1 MGFIPGKILA
11 LYKYNMQKNS
21 SKNEVESRPKPSNS
35 SNVFNNSFKSPLN
48 LYESNVQTRKVSRAE
63 GTSRQVSG
71 RPNIYQ
77 SDVLANKSVE
87 KLPKPKKAE
96 VPIGQKPKPVQLKSR
111 PEIILKPEVAL
122 ISKYNSKNSYNQA
135 KVGSTTQISSQMM
148 SPSAQDRFENTTDSL
163 KNELQFINKGIQPVR
178 IFEDSGK
185 GLNEGKK
192 RTNPNLVPK
201 PYYSEKDK
209 EFLPEG
215 SDVRLKMALKR
226 NPSNVKVM
234 GSPNKVAKKSPS
246 PPPRHSRS
254 SSASSDSNNHSR
266 SFVDARQI
274 KKQFLQ
280 NVGPKNGRKRSP
292 KKMNSSVP
300 TNKNIVHN
308 EEFENK
314 INATNF
320 NMSGHI
326 DPTTGPNNSGPIKKE
341 LISREHIFKIK
352 EDKDMSDLI
361 SYIKHNFVD
370 YPNQRFKTSLN
381 FYELLK
387 ILGKGTYGKVYEAQH
402 KLTSCKVAIKCIE
415 KTTIKNEKSMQKIFN
430 EVEILANLNYSNII
444 KLFEIFENDKY
455 YFFVTEFAE
464 KGDLLRLIENNGS
477 FNEVQSFLILKDL
490 VESLKYLHS
499 KGILHR
505 DVKLD
510 NILLNNKYKVKLCD
524 FGISLKINE
533 GSKLTEKCGTPAY
546 MAPEIITGSYSGFG
560 VDVS

>member
-1 MGFIPGKILA
+1 
-11 LYKYNMQKNS
+11 MQKNS
-21 SKNEVESRPKPSNS
+21 SKNEAESRAKPVHS

-48 LYESNVQTRKVSRAE
+48 LYESNVQGRKVSRVE

-71 RPNIYQ
+71 RTNIYQ
-77 SDVLANKSVE
+77 SDVHGNKSVE
-87 KLPKPKKAE
+87 KQPKPKKVETLIA
-96 VPIGQKPKPVQLKSR
+96 QKPKPAPVKPR
-111 PEIILKPEVAL
+111 PEVVLKPEVAVL
-122 ISKYNSKNSYNQA
+122 TNSKNSYNQA
-135 KVGSTTQISSQMM
+135 RVGSTTQLSSQMM
-148 SPSAQDRFENTTDSL
+148 SPSAQDRFENTSDSL
-163 KNELQFINKGIQPVR
+163 KNELQFINKGIHPVK

-185 GLNEGKK
+185 GPGDGKK
-192 RTNPNLVPK
+192 RLNPNLIPK

-209 EFLPEG
+209 DFLPEG

-226 NPSNVKVM
+226 NPSNVKIM
-234 GSPNKVAKKSPS
+234 GSPNKSTKKSPS
-246 PPPRHSRS
+246 PPPKRSGS
-254 SSASSDSNNHSR
+254 SSAESENSNNHSR

-280 NVGPKNGRKRSP
+280 NVNSKTGRNRSP

-300 TNKNIVHN
+300 ANKTISQNK
-308 EEFENK
+308 EFENK

-320 NMSGHI
+320 NMSGHVDSTI
-326 DPTTGPNNSGPIKKE
+326 APNNSGSIKKE

-361 SYIKHNFVD
+361 SYVRRNFVD

-430 EVEILANLNYSNII
+430 EVEILANLNHANII
-444 KLFEIFENDKY
+444 KLYEIFENDKY

-464 KGDLLRLIENNGS
+464 KGDLLRLIDNNGT
-477 FNEVQSFLILKDL
+477 FNEAQSFLILKDL

-499 KGILHR
+499 KSILHR

-510 NILLNNKYKVKLCD
+510 NILLNSRYKVKLCD
-524 FGISLKINE
+524 FGISVKIN
-533 GSKLTEKCGTPAY
+533 GSSHLTEKCGTPAY
-546 MAPEIITGSYSGFG
+546 IAPEIIAGSYSGFG
-560 VDVS
+560 VDVK